1 MSMTYCSECGKEI
14 SSEAT
19 ACPDCGNPQKSSIGI
34 LLGIGILLVPII
46 FSWFT
51 LRPGYRTRSRVIAFC
66 WLFVV
71 ILAVFGAE
79 QSENPARPS
88 SSHPAAATSNPSL
101 RDNIPSPAPPTST
114 RPPSATSNPSL
125 RDNIM
130 NVSAMQIV
138 SEYDNN
144 EIAADSRY
152 KGKYVRIS
160 GVVNDIAKDIL
171 DNMYV
176 TIGGGADFELRLVQ
190 AFFPA
195 KYEGILAELRKGSR
209 ITVVCRID
217 GLMLNAIG
225 SDCVL

>member
-14 SSEAT
+14 SSQAT
-19 ACPDCGNPQKSSIGI
+19 TCPDCGNPQKSSIGI

-71 ILAVFGAE
+71 IFAVFGAE
-79 QSENPARPS
+79 QSENPSRPS
-88 SSHPAAATSNPSL
+88 SPQPAATTSNS
-101 RDNIPSPAPPTST
+101 
-114 RPPSATSNPSL
+114 SL

-176 TIGGGADFELRLVQ
+176 TIGGGADFELRSVQ
-190 AFFPA
+190 AFFPD

-217 GLMLNAIG
+217 GLMLNVIG
-225 SDCVL
+225 RDCVL

>member
-19 ACPDCGNPQKSSIGI
+19 ACPDCGNPQKSSIGT

-71 ILAVFGAE
+71 IFAVISAE

-88 SSHPAAATSNPSL
+88 SPQPAEV
-101 RDNIPSPAPPTST
+101 
-114 RPPSATSNPSL
+114 TSNPSL

-144 EIAADSRY
+144 EIAADSQY

-195 KYEGILAELRKGSR
+195 KYEGVLAELRKGSR

-217 GLMLNAIG
+217 GLMLNVIG
-225 SDCVL
+225 RDCVL